1 MKRILC
7 LLLCLVLLLGLSAA
21 VYAAEDTYIIDEY
34 GLLSEDEAAELW
46 SQADAVSRQYGVG
59 VYIAVIDDYRDYAG
73 DVSTAAET
81 VFDSYEL
88 GFGSAR
94 ASILLLL
101 SMDDRDYDLD
111 AYGDAAHYAFT
122 DYGKEQLADVFLD
135 DFRVDDWYSGFADY
149 ISECGEYL
157 RLADLGEPVDIPGSQ
172 GGIHYEDGTDSY
184 DYNGSYDDGYDDG
197 SWQTAILWWWP
208 GWAASAVIGIL
219 LALLIAWLVKR
230 ATMRSVRAKFEAG
243 AYVKGTP
250 EMHVRSDV
258 FTHVTETRH
267 KIETEHDNHSS
278 GGTSVNSGGHS
289 HSSGKF

>member
-46 SQADAVSRQYGVG
+46 SQADAVSQQYGVG

-88 GFGSAR
+88 GFGSER
-94 ASILLLL
+94 AAILLLL

-157 RLADLGEPVDIPGSQ
+157 RLADLGEPMDVPGSQ
-172 GGIHYEDGTDSY
+172 GGIHYVDDGY
-184 DYNGSYDDGYDDG
+184 DGSYDDS
-197 SWQTAILWWWP
+197 SWQGALLWWAP
-208 GWAASAVIGIL
+208 GWVVSAVIGIL
-219 LALLIAWLVKR
+219 LALLIAWIVKKT
-230 ATMRSVRAKFEAG
+230 TMRSVRAKFEAG

-278 GGTSVNSGGHS
+278 GGTSVNSAGHS